1 MTNEDSALL
10 RSKLRTP
17 ARTLATLLLLLGL
30 DVLMGQWLPFRRAW
44 MIEAAATTLMVGVVL
59 IVSMELG
66 SEPPIIRFFAV
77 IGFFWV
83 AILFA
88 MTLIDYFSR

>member
-1 MTNEDSALL
+1 MTSDDRALL

-17 ARTLATLLLLLGL
+17 ALTLAMLLLLLGV
-30 DVLMGQWLPFRRAW
+30 DVLMGQWLPFRQTW
-44 MIEAAATTLMVGVVL
+44 MIEAAATTLMVGIVL

-88 MTLIDYFSR
+88 MTLLDYLSR